1 MADQESREWGPGKTP
16 QGRARLPS
24 SRPREKPQLSCNL
37 CRRRKYVTTK
47 CTLPSLFSVPLRFD
61 ATEDPPRRADVS
73 ALFVRLR
80 CDRQRPCSSCV
91 QRELGLSCTYA
102 SDRVTSNGA
111 AHQPRVTTQD
121 RIRHLES
128 LVFDLMQQSSV
139 NHGQQGETTPGSP
152 VGSTRSPVDTAV
164 ATTPAEDYGSMQSRG
179 ANYVGSSHWAAV
191 LDGIAELKDH
201 FDNEEELSHPAVQG
215 VEPPGAE
222 ITGPQL
228 LYGCPKP
235 ASKDEILAS
244 IPTRPVVDRLVSRYF
259 NSFEMSPDRVQAVLH
274 SVQFLKEYEVFW
286 DDPSAVSPLWLGLL
300 FTIMCLATQFE
311 KFRLDPGVQ
320 SPAALSMERD
330 LQKMADSYRLR
341 IGQCLVLGNYTKG
354 GPYVL
359 ETLMLYIAAELF
371 SSTDAEI
378 DIWIL
383 TGNTVQI
390 ALHMGYHRD
399 PKHFKGMSS
408 FAAEMR
414 RRVWATLVEMDL
426 GLSAQMGL
434 PRMIKQW
441 QTDTQEPSNLQD
453 SDFDKTTVEMPPSRP
468 DTELTPILYRLVK
481 ARLMTTVGYIWDFA
495 ADVRPYTYTEVERMD
510 KKLDEGRKSIPDCL
524 KWHSFARCITDSP
537 QNIMQKV
544 VLETLFY
551 RAKIVLHRKFMF
563 GPPANSADSK
573 RIVLESAL
581 KLLDYQHMLQEE
593 TQPFCQLYQ
602 ERWRVSSLVNHDF
615 LLATSILC
623 YYLQNTKREGMQ
635 GSESAP
641 MDDAILA
648 SLRRSYDIWFQSSD
662 SSKEARKVVK
672 ALTVVLGISNTSGTD
687 SGFDSSMSFGVPS
700 GYASSTINNYQSG
713 TLSRYSPKKEKRI
726 AVFQLTGRVIEFP
739 AGLGS
744 QFPVL
749 DGTMMPNWATFADDL
764 LAAPIPTPSNEWQA
778 MDETVDTMGSL
789 AWPWNLQ

>member
-1 MADQESREWGPGKTP
+1 MADQTTEWGPGKTP

-37 CRRRKYVTTK
+37 CRRRK
-47 CTLPSLFSVPLRFD
+47 
-61 ATEDPPRRADVS
+61 
-73 ALFVRLR
+73 LR

-102 SDRVTSNGA
+102 SDRVPGGDA

-139 NHGQQGETTPGSP
+139 SQGQHGGGTPCSP
-152 VGSTRSPVDTAV
+152 VGSTRSAVDTAV
-164 ATTPAEDYGSMQSRG
+164 AATPADDYGSMQSRG

-201 FDNEEELSHPAVQG
+201 FDSEEEAAHPDVQG
-215 VEPPGAE
+215 VESPAAE

-228 LYGCPKP
+228 FYGCPKP

-244 IPTRPVVDRLVSRYF
+244 ILTLSRPVVDRLVSRYF
-259 NSFEMSPDRVQAVLH
+259 NSFEMSPAVLH
-274 SVQFLKEYEVFW
+274 SVEFLKEYEDFW
-286 DDPSAVSPLWLGLL
+286 NDPAAVPPLWLGLL

-330 LQKMADSYRLR
+330 LQKMADTYRLR
-341 IGQCLVLGNYTKG
+341 IGQCLVLGDYTKG

-359 ETLMLYIAAELF
+359 ETLMLYMAAEVF
-371 SSTDAEI
+371 SSTDARI

-383 TGNTVQI
+383 MGNTVQI

-399 PKHFKGMSS
+399 PKHFKGMSF
-408 FAAEMR
+408 FATEMR

-441 QTDTQEPSNLQD
+441 QTDTREPSNLQD
-453 SDFDKTTVEMPPSRP
+453 NDFDKTTIEMPPSRP

-481 ARLMTTVGYIWDFA
+481 ARLTTTVGYIWDFA

-510 KKLDEGRKSIPDCL
+510 SKLDEARKSIPDCL
-524 KWHSFARCITDSP
+524 KWHSFTRCITDSP

-615 LLATSILC
+615 LLATSVLLF
-623 YYLQNTKREGMQ
+623 YLQSTKREGMQ
-635 GSESAP
+635 VTESAA
-641 MDDAILA
+641 MDETILA
-648 SLRRSYDIWFQSSD
+648 SLRRSYDIWLQSSN

-672 ALTVVLGISNTSGTD
+672 ALAVVLEVNNTSDAD
-687 SGFDSSMSFGVPS
+687 SGFDSSISFGVPS
-700 GYASSTINNYQSG
+700 GYASSSINDYQPGKSF
-713 TLSRYSPKKEKRI
+713 TKNV
-726 AVFQLTGRVIEFP
+726 VFELTCGAIEIQP
-739 AGLGS
+739 GLGS
-744 QFPVL
+744 QFPML
-749 DGTMMPNWATFADDL
+749 HDTMMPNWATFADDL
-764 LAAPIPTPSNEWQA
+764 LAAPIATPSNQWQA
-778 MDETVDTMGSL
+778 MDGKSTLRVPHT
-789 AWPWNLQ
+789 

>member
-1 MADQESREWGPGKTP
+1 MADQESRPTEWGPGKTP

-37 CRRRKYVTTK
+37 CRRRK
-47 CTLPSLFSVPLRFD
+47 
-61 ATEDPPRRADVS
+61 
-73 ALFVRLR
+73 
-80 CDRQRPCSSCV
+80 PCSSCV

-102 SDRVTSNGA
+102 SDRVAGGDA

-139 NHGQQGETTPGSP
+139 NQGQHGGGTPCSP

-164 ATTPAEDYGSMQSRG
+164 TTPADYGSMQSTGGG

-201 FDNEEELSHPAVQG
+201 FDNEEEASHPDVQG
-215 VEPPGAE
+215 VESPAAE
-222 ITGPQL
+222 MTGPQL

-244 IPTRPVVDRLVSRYF
+244 ILTLSRPVVDRLVSRYF
-259 NSFEMSPDRVQAVLH
+259 NSFEMSPAVLH
-274 SVQFLKEYEVFW
+274 SVQFLKEYEEFW
-286 DDPSAVSPLWLGLL
+286 DEPSAVSPLWLGLL

-330 LQKMADSYRLR
+330 LQKMADTYRLR

-359 ETLMLYIAAELF
+359 ETLMLYIAAEVF

-408 FAAEMR
+408 FAEMR
-414 RRVWATLVEMDL
+414 RR
-426 GLSAQMGL
+426 
-434 PRMIKQW
+434 
-441 QTDTQEPSNLQD
+441 
-453 SDFDKTTVEMPPSRP
+453 
-468 DTELTPILYRLVK
+468 
-481 ARLMTTVGYIWDFA
+481 
-495 ADVRPYTYTEVERMD
+495 
-510 KKLDEGRKSIPDCL
+510 
-524 KWHSFARCITDSP
+524 
-537 QNIMQKV
+537 
-544 VLETLFY
+544 
-551 RAKIVLHRKFMF
+551 
-563 GPPANSADSK
+563 
-573 RIVLESAL
+573 
-581 KLLDYQHMLQEE
+581 
-593 TQPFCQLYQ
+593 
-602 ERWRVSSLVNHDF
+602 
-615 LLATSILC
+615 
-623 YYLQNTKREGMQ
+623 NTKRQGMQ
-635 GSESAP
+635 VSESAP
-641 MDDAILA
+641 MDETILV
-648 SLRRSYDIWFQSSD
+648 SLRRSYDIWLQSSN
-662 SSKEARKVVK
+662 SSKEARKVVQ
-672 ALTVVLGISNTSGTD
+672 ALAVVLGVSSTSDTD
-687 SGFDSSMSFGVPS
+687 SGFDLSMSFGVPS
-700 GYASSTINNYQSG
+700 GYASSSINDYQ
-713 TLSRYSPKKEKRI
+713 PEI
-726 AVFQLTGRVIEFP
+726 P

-749 DGTMMPNWATFADDL
+749 DGTMMPNWATFADDYWL
-764 LAAPIPTPSNEWQA
+764 RQWLPE
-778 MDETVDTMGSL
+778 
-789 AWPWNLQ
+789 

>member
-1 MADQESREWGPGKTP
+1 MADQESRPTEWGPGKTP

-37 CRRRKYVTTK
+37 CRRRK
-47 CTLPSLFSVPLRFD
+47 
-61 ATEDPPRRADVS
+61 
-73 ALFVRLR
+73 
-80 CDRQRPCSSCV
+80 PCSSCV

-102 SDRVTSNGA
+102 SDRVAGGDA

-139 NHGQQGETTPGSP
+139 NQGQHGGGTPCSP

-164 ATTPAEDYGSMQSRG
+164 TTPADYGSMQSTGGG

-201 FDNEEELSHPAVQG
+201 FDNEEEASHPDVQG
-215 VEPPGAE
+215 VESPAAE
-222 ITGPQL
+222 MTGPQL

-244 IPTRPVVDRLVSRYF
+244 ILTLSRPVVDRLVSRYF
-259 NSFEMSPDRVQAVLH
+259 NSFEMSPAVLH
-274 SVQFLKEYEVFW
+274 SVQFLKEYEEFW
-286 DDPSAVSPLWLGLL
+286 DEPSAVSPLWLGLL

-330 LQKMADSYRLR
+330 LQKMADTYRLR

-359 ETLMLYIAAELF
+359 ETLMLYIAAEVF

-426 GLSAQMGL
+426 VLSAQMGL

-453 SDFDKTTVEMPPSRP
+453 NDFDKTTVEMPPSRP
-468 DTELTPILYRLVK
+468 DTDLTPILYRLVK

-510 KKLDEGRKSIPDCL
+510 NKLDEARKSIPDCL
-524 KWHSFARCITDSP
+524 R
-537 QNIMQKV
+537 
-544 VLETLFY
+544 TLFY

-623 YYLQNTKREGMQ
+623 SYLQNTKRQGMQ
-635 GSESAP
+635 VSESAP
-641 MDDAILA
+641 MDETILV
-648 SLRRSYDIWFQSSD
+648 SLRRSYDIWLQSSN
-662 SSKEARKVVK
+662 SSKEARKVVQ
-672 ALTVVLGISNTSGTD
+672 ALAVVLGVSSTSDTD
-687 SGFDSSMSFGVPS
+687 SGFDLSMSFGVPS
-700 GYASSTINNYQSG
+700 GYASSSINDYQ
-713 TLSRYSPKKEKRI
+713 P
-726 AVFQLTGRVIEFP
+726 LTCGAIEIP

-764 LAAPIPTPSNEWQA
+764 LAAPMATPSNEWQA
-778 MDETVDTMGSL
+778 MDETVDTMGL
-789 AWPWNLQ
+789 

>member
-1 MADQESREWGPGKTP
+1 MADQESRPNTEWGPGKTA

-37 CRRRKYVTTK
+37 CRRRK
-47 CTLPSLFSVPLRFD
+47 
-61 ATEDPPRRADVS
+61 
-73 ALFVRLR
+73 
-80 CDRQRPCSSCV
+80 PCSSCV

-102 SDRVTSNGA
+102 SDRVAGSDA

-128 LVFDLMQQSSV
+128 LVFDLMQQSSAS
-139 NHGQQGETTPGSP
+139 HGQNGGGTPYSP
-152 VGSTRSPVDTAV
+152 VGSARSPVDTA
-164 ATTPAEDYGSMQSRG
+164 ATTATPVAEYGSMQSTGGG

-201 FDNEEELSHPAVQG
+201 FDSEEEVAHPDIQG
-215 VEPPGAE
+215 IESPPAE
-222 ITGPQL
+222 MTGPQL

-235 ASKDEILAS
+235 TSKDEILAS

-259 NSFEMSPDRVQAVLH
+259 NSFEMSPAVLH
-274 SVQFLKEYEVFW
+274 SVEFLNEYEKFW
-286 DDPSAVSPLWLGLL
+286 GDPPGASPLWLGLL

-311 KFRLDPGVQ
+311 KCCLDPGVQ
-320 SPAALSMERD
+320 SSVALSMERD

-341 IGQCLVLGNYTKG
+341 VGQCLILGNYTKG

-359 ETLMLYIAAELF
+359 ETLMLYIAAGVF
-371 SSTDAEI
+371 SNSDAEI
-378 DIWIL
+378 DIWML
-383 TGNTVQI
+383 TGNMVQI

-441 QTDTQEPSNLQD
+441 QTDTQQPSNLQD

-481 ARLMTTVGYIWDFA
+481 ARLTETVGYIWDFA
-495 ADVRPYTYTEVERMD
+495 ADVRPYTFTEVERMD
-510 KKLDEGRKSIPDCL
+510 NKLDEARKSIPDCL

-537 QNIMQKV
+537 QHIMQKV

-563 GPPANSADSK
+563 GPLANFADSK

-615 LLATSILC
+615 LLATSVLLF
-623 YYLQNTKREGMQ
+623 YLQNTKREGMQ
-635 GSESAP
+635 ISESAP
-641 MDDAILA
+641 MNENILV
-648 SLRRSYDIWFQSSD
+648 SLRRSHDIWLQSSN

-672 ALTVVLGISNTSGTD
+672 ALTVVLGASNTSSTD

-700 GYASSTINNYQSG
+700 GYTPSSVNDC
-713 TLSRYSPKKEKRI
+713 LS
-726 AVFQLTGRVIEFP
+726 
-739 AGLGS
+739 
-744 QFPVL
+744 VL
-749 DGTMMPNWATFADDL
+749 DGTMIPNWATFADDL
-764 LAAPIPTPSNEWQA
+764 LAIPLATPSDEWQA
-778 MDETVDTMGSL
+778 MDGLTPKLVNAGRPETDDDEKGVGLSAEKCAVTPRITDRIRKR
-789 AWPWNLQ
+789 

>member
-1 MADQESREWGPGKTP
+1 
-16 QGRARLPS
+16 
-24 SRPREKPQLSCNL
+24 
-37 CRRRKYVTTK
+37 
-47 CTLPSLFSVPLRFD
+47 
-61 ATEDPPRRADVS
+61 
-73 ALFVRLR
+73 
-80 CDRQRPCSSCV
+80 
-91 QRELGLSCTYA
+91 
-102 SDRVTSNGA
+102 
-111 AHQPRVTTQD
+111 
-121 RIRHLES
+121 
-128 LVFDLMQQSSV
+128 
-139 NHGQQGETTPGSP
+139 
-152 VGSTRSPVDTAV
+152 
-164 ATTPAEDYGSMQSRG
+164 
-179 ANYVGSSHWAAV
+179 
-191 LDGIAELKDH
+191 
-201 FDNEEELSHPAVQG
+201 
-215 VEPPGAE
+215 
-222 ITGPQL
+222 
-228 LYGCPKP
+228 
-235 ASKDEILAS
+235 
-244 IPTRPVVDRLVSRYF
+244 
-259 NSFEMSPDRVQAVLH
+259 
-274 SVQFLKEYEVFW
+274 
-286 DDPSAVSPLWLGLL
+286 
-300 FTIMCLATQFE
+300 
-311 KFRLDPGVQ
+311 
-320 SPAALSMERD
+320 
-330 LQKMADSYRLR
+330 
-341 IGQCLVLGNYTKG
+341 
-354 GPYVL
+354 
-359 ETLMLYIAAELF
+359 
-371 SSTDAEI
+371 
-378 DIWIL
+378 
-383 TGNTVQI
+383 
-390 ALHMGYHRD
+390 
-399 PKHFKGMSS
+399 MSS

-453 SDFDKTTVEMPPSRP
+453 NDFDKTTVEMPPSRP
-468 DTELTPILYRLVK
+468 DTDLTPILYRLVK

-510 KKLDEGRKSIPDCL
+510 NKLDEARKSIPDCL

-635 GSESAP
+635 LSESSS
-641 MDDAILA
+641 MDETILV
-648 SLRRSYDIWFQSSD
+648 SLRKSYDIWLQSSN

-672 ALTVVLGISNTSGTD
+672 ALTVVLGVSNTSGTD

-700 GYASSTINNYQSG
+700 AYASSSVNDYHPG
-713 TLSRYSPKKEKRI
+713 TLIRYSPKREKENSVKLI
-726 AVFQLTGRVIEFP
+726 CGVIEIP

-764 LAAPIPTPSNEWQA
+764 LAAPMATPNSEWQA
-778 MDETVDTMGSL
+778 MDGKSTLRVPCTFRV
-789 AWPWNLQ
+789 

>member
-1 MADQESREWGPGKTP
+1 MADQESRPTTVWGPGKTA

-37 CRRRKYVTTK
+37 CRRRK
-47 CTLPSLFSVPLRFD
+47 
-61 ATEDPPRRADVS
+61 
-73 ALFVRLR
+73 
-80 CDRQRPCSSCV
+80 PCSSCV

-102 SDRVTSNGA
+102 SDRVTSGDA
-111 AHQPRVTTQD
+111 AHQPRVTTQE

-139 NHGQQGETTPGSP
+139 SQGQHGGGTPYSP
-152 VGSTRSPVDTAV
+152 VGSTRSPEDTAV
-164 ATTPAEDYGSMQSRG
+164 ATMGADYGSMRSTGGG

-201 FDNEEELSHPAVQG
+201 FDSEEEAAHSDVQG
-215 VEPPGAE
+215 VESPTAE
-222 ITGPQL
+222 MTGPQL
-228 LYGCPKP
+228 FYGYPKP
-235 ASKDEILAS
+235 ASKHEILAPILTLS
-244 IPTRPVVDRLVSRYF
+244 RPVVDRLVSRYF
-259 NSFEMSPDRVQAVLH
+259 NSFEMSPAVLH
-274 SVQFLKEYEVFW
+274 SVEFLKEYEEFW

-330 LQKMADSYRLR
+330 LQKMADTYRLR
-341 IGQCLVLGNYTKG
+341 IGQCLILGNYTKG

-359 ETLMLYIAAELF
+359 ETLMLYIAAEVF

-399 PKHFKGMSS
+399 PKHFKGMSL
-408 FAAEMR
+408 FTAEMR

-441 QTDTQEPSNLQD
+441 QTDTQDPSNLQD
-453 SDFDKTTVEMPPSRP
+453 NDFDKTTVEMPPSRP

-481 ARLMTTVGYIWDFA
+481 ARLTTTVGYIWDFA

-510 KKLDEGRKSIPDCL
+510 NKLDEARKSIPDCL

-537 QNIMQKV
+537 QNIIQKI

-581 KLLDYQHMLQEE
+581 KLLDYQHILQEE

-623 YYLQNTKREGMQ
+623 YYLQNTKHEGMQ
-635 GSESAP
+635 VSESAP
-641 MDDAILA
+641 IDETILA
-648 SLRRSYDIWFQSSD
+648 SLRRSYDIWLQSSS

-672 ALTVVLGISNTSGTD
+672 ALAVVLGVNSTSDTD
-687 SGFDSSMSFGVPS
+687 SGFDSSMSFGAPS
-700 GYASSTINNYQSG
+700 GYASASINNYQPGKSP
-713 TLSRYSPKKEKRI
+713 LHSPKKKY
-726 AVFQLTGRVIEFP
+726 
-739 AGLGS
+739 
-744 QFPVL
+744 
-749 DGTMMPNWATFADDL
+749 
-764 LAAPIPTPSNEWQA
+764 
-778 MDETVDTMGSL
+778 
-789 AWPWNLQ
+789 

>member
-1 MADQESREWGPGKTP
+1 MADQESRLTMEWGPGKTA

-37 CRRRKYVTTK
+37 CG
-47 CTLPSLFSVPLRFD
+47 D
-61 ATEDPPRRADVS
+61 
-73 ALFVRLR
+73 
-80 CDRQRPCSSCV
+80 
-91 QRELGLSCTYA
+91 
-102 SDRVTSNGA
+102 A

-139 NHGQQGETTPGSP
+139 TQGQHGGGTPFSP
-152 VGSTRSPVDTAV
+152 VGSARFPVDTAV
-164 ATTPAEDYGSMQSRG
+164 ATTGTDSGSMRSTGGG
-179 ANYVGSSHWAAV
+179 ANYVVSSHWAAV

-201 FDNEEELSHPAVQG
+201 LDSEDEAAHSDVHG
-215 VEPPGAE
+215 VESPTADM
-222 ITGPQL
+222 TGPQL

-244 IPTRPVVDRLVSRYF
+244 ILSLSRPVVDRLVSRYF
-259 NSFEMSPDRVQAVLH
+259 NSFEMSPAVLH
-274 SVQFLKEYEVFW
+274 SVEFLKEYEEFW
-286 DDPSAVSPLWLGLL
+286 DDPSSVSPLWLGLL

-330 LQKMADSYRLR
+330 LQKMADAYKLR

-359 ETLMLYIAAELF
+359 ETLMLYIAAEVF

-414 RRVWATLVEMDL
+414 RRVWATLIEMDL

-453 SDFDKTTVEMPPSRP
+453 SDFDKATVEMPPSRP
-468 DTELTPILYRLVK
+468 ETELTPILYRLVK

-510 KKLDEGRKSIPDCL
+510 SKLDEARKSIPDCL

-537 QNIMQKV
+537 QIIMQKV
-544 VLETLFY
+544 VLETLVY
-551 RAKIVLHRKFMF
+551 RAKIILHRKFML
-563 GPPANSADSK
+563 GPPENSADSK

-593 TQPFCQLYQ
+593 SQPFCQLYQ

-623 YYLQNTKREGMQ
+623 YYLQNTKREGMPV
-635 GSESAP
+635 SESTP
-641 MDDAILA
+641 MDETIMV
-648 SLRRSYDIWFQSSD
+648 SLRRSYDIWLQSSD

-672 ALTVVLGISNTSGTD
+672 ALNVVLGVSNTSGTD
-687 SGFDSSMSFGVPS
+687 SGLDSSMSSSVPS
-700 GYASSTINNYQSG
+700 GCASSTINDYQSG
-713 TLSRYSPKKEKRI
+713 TLTRHSPRREEGS
-726 AVFQLTGRVIEFP
+726 AVFKLTGGGVEIP

-749 DGTMMPNWATFADDL
+749 DGAMMPNWATFADDL
-764 LAAPIPTPSNEWQA
+764 LAAPMATPSNEWQA
-778 MDETVDTMGSL
+778 MDAAETVDTMGSL
-789 AWPWNLQ
+789 AWPWNLQCHALAEKVNDESLD

>member
-1 MADQESREWGPGKTP
+1 MADQESRPTAEWGPGKTA

-37 CRRRKYVTTK
+37 CRRRK
-47 CTLPSLFSVPLRFD
+47 
-61 ATEDPPRRADVS
+61 
-73 ALFVRLR
+73 
-80 CDRQRPCSSCV
+80 PCSSCV

-102 SDRVTSNGA
+102 SDRVTSSDA
-111 AHQPRVTTQD
+111 AHQPRVTTQE

-139 NHGQQGETTPGSP
+139 SQGQHGGGTPYSP

-164 ATTPAEDYGSMQSRG
+164 ATMGADSGSMRSTGGG
-179 ANYVGSSHWAAV
+179 ANYVVSSHWAAV

-201 FDNEEELSHPAVQG
+201 FDIEEEAAYSDAQ
-215 VEPPGAE
+215 GAE
-222 ITGPQL
+222 SPAAEVTGPQL

-244 IPTRPVVDRLVSRYF
+244 ILSRSRPVVDRLVSRYF
-259 NSFEMSPDRVQAVLH
+259 NSFEMSPAVLH
-274 SVQFLKEYEVFW
+274 NVEFLKEYEEFW

-330 LQKMADSYRLR
+330 LQKMADTYRLR

-510 KKLDEGRKSIPDCL
+510 SKLDEARKSIPDCL

-544 VLETLFY
+544 VLETLVY

-563 GPPANSADSK
+563 GPPANSANSK

-635 GSESAP
+635 VSESAP
-641 MDDAILA
+641 MDETILV
-648 SLRRSYDIWFQSSD
+648 SLRRSYDIWLQSSD

-672 ALTVVLGISNTSGTD
+672 ALNVVLGVSNTSGTD
-687 SGFDSSMSFGVPS
+687 SGFDSSMSSGVPLE
-700 GYASSTINNYQSG
+700 YASSTINDYQSG
-713 TLSRYSPKKEKRI
+713 TLIRHSPRREKGS
-726 AVFQLTGRVIEFP
+726 AVFKLTGGVIEIP

-749 DGTMMPNWATFADDL
+749 DGTMMPNWTTFADDL
-764 LAAPIPTPSNEWQA
+764 LAAPMATPSNEWQA
-778 MDETVDTMGSL
+778 MDDPPAGDEMQRTVLGYDLICGAVL
-789 AWPWNLQ
+789 

>member
-1 MADQESREWGPGKTP
+1 
-16 QGRARLPS
+16 
-24 SRPREKPQLSCNL
+24 
-37 CRRRKYVTTK
+37 
-47 CTLPSLFSVPLRFD
+47 
-61 ATEDPPRRADVS
+61 
-73 ALFVRLR
+73 
-80 CDRQRPCSSCV
+80 
-91 QRELGLSCTYA
+91 
-102 SDRVTSNGA
+102 
-111 AHQPRVTTQD
+111 
-121 RIRHLES
+121 
-128 LVFDLMQQSSV
+128 MQQSSV
-139 NHGQQGETTPGSP
+139 NQGQHGGGTPCSP

-164 ATTPAEDYGSMQSRG
+164 TTPADYGSMQSTGGG

-201 FDNEEELSHPAVQG
+201 FDNEEEASHPDVQS
-215 VEPPGAE
+215 VESPAADM
-222 ITGPQL
+222 TGPQL

-244 IPTRPVVDRLVSRYF
+244 ILTLSRPVVDRLVSRYF
-259 NSFEMSPDRVQAVLH
+259 NSFEMSPAVLH
-274 SVQFLKEYEVFW
+274 SVQFLKEYEDFW

-330 LQKMADSYRLR
+330 LQKMADTYRLR

-359 ETLMLYIAAELF
+359 ETLMLYIAAEVF

-426 GLSAQMGL
+426 VLSAQMGL

-468 DTELTPILYRLVK
+468 DTDLTPILYRLVK

-510 KKLDEGRKSIPDCL
+510 NKLDEARKSIPDCL
-524 KWHSFARCITDSP
+524 RWHSFARCITDSP

-623 YYLQNTKREGMQ
+623 FYLQNTKREGMQ
-635 GSESAP
+635 VSESAP
-641 MDDAILA
+641 MDETILV
-648 SLRRSYDIWFQSSD
+648 SLRKSYDIWLQSSN

-672 ALTVVLGISNTSGTD
+672 ALTVVLGVSNTSGTD

-700 GYASSTINNYQSG
+700 GYASSSINDYQS
-713 TLSRYSPKKEKRI
+713 EI
-726 AVFQLTGRVIEFP
+726 P

-764 LAAPIPTPSNEWQA
+764 LAAPMATPSNEWQA

-789 AWPWNLQ
+789 TWPWNLQ

>member
-1 MADQESREWGPGKTP
+1 MHFA
-16 QGRARLPS
+16 
-24 SRPREKPQLSCNL
+24 
-37 CRRRKYVTTK
+37 V
-47 CTLPSLFSVPLRFD
+47 SLFRPSPLWH
-61 ATEDPPRRADVS
+61 
-73 ALFVRLR
+73 
-80 CDRQRPCSSCV
+80 SSI
-91 QRELGLSCTYA
+91 A
-102 SDRVTSNGA
+102 SDAPHHVLTLCPVCKTTIVTGGDA

-139 NHGQQGETTPGSP
+139 NHGQHGGGTPCSP
-152 VGSTRSPVDTAV
+152 VGSTRSPVATPV
-164 ATTPAEDYGSMQSRG
+164 ASPADYGSMQFPGGG

-201 FDNEEELSHPAVQG
+201 FDNEEELSHPDVQG
-215 VEPPGAE
+215 VESPGAE
-222 ITGPQL
+222 MTGPQL
-228 LYGCPKP
+228 FYGCRKP

-259 NSFEMSPDRVQAVLH
+259 NSFEMSPAVLH
-274 SVQFLKEYEVFW
+274 SVQFLKEYEEFW

-330 LQKMADSYRLR
+330 LQKMADAYRLR

-359 ETLMLYIAAELF
+359 ETLMLYIAAEVF

-426 GLSAQMGL
+426 VLSAQMGL

-453 SDFDKTTVEMPPSRP
+453 NDFDKTTVEMPPSRP

-495 ADVRPYTYTEVERMD
+495 ADVRPYTFTEVERMD
-510 KKLDEGRKSIPDCL
+510 NKLDEARKSIPDCL

-581 KLLDYQHMLQEE
+581 KLLDYQHILQEE

-635 GSESAP
+635 DSESAP
-641 MDDAILA
+641 MDETILA
-648 SLRRSYDIWFQSSD
+648 SLRRSYDIWLQSSN

-672 ALTVVLGISNTSGTD
+672 ALAVVLGVNNTSDTD
-687 SGFDSSMSFGVPS
+687 SGFDSTMSFGVPS
-700 GYASSTINNYQSG
+700 GYASSSINDYQS
-713 TLSRYSPKKEKRI
+713 EI
-726 AVFQLTGRVIEFP
+726 P

-744 QFPVL
+744 QFPIL

-764 LAAPIPTPSNEWQA
+764 LAAPMATPSNQWQA
-778 MDETVDTMGSL
+778 MDGPGLPVGLSHWTGAASAANKVMEGSKR
-789 AWPWNLQ
+789 QFCSQRVSTR

>member
-1 MADQESREWGPGKTP
+1 MHFTWPP
-16 QGRARLPS
+16 
-24 SRPREKPQLSCNL
+24 
-37 CRRRKYVTTK
+37 
-47 CTLPSLFSVPLRFD
+47 LFSVPLRFD
-61 ATEDPPRRADVS
+61 ASRLSSPHVRADVS
-73 ALFVRLR
+73 GLLPRLR

-102 SDRVTSNGA
+102 SDRVTGGDA

-128 LVFDLMQQSSV
+128 LVFDLMQQSSAAQGQ
-139 NHGQQGETTPGSP
+139 HGGGTPCSP

-164 ATTPAEDYGSMQSRG
+164 ATTPADDYGSMRSTGGG
-179 ANYVGSSHWAAV
+179 ANYVVSSHWAAV

-201 FDNEEELSHPAVQG
+201 FDSEDEAAHSDVLD
-215 VEPPGAE
+215 VESPTAE
-222 ITGPQL
+222 MTGLQL
-228 LYGCPKP
+228 LYGPKP

-244 IPTRPVVDRLVSRYF
+244 ILSLSRPVVDRLVSRYF
-259 NSFEMSPDRVQAVLH
+259 NSFEMSPAVLH
-274 SVQFLKEYEVFW
+274 SVEFLKEYEEFW

-330 LQKMADSYRLR
+330 LQKMADTYRLR

-453 SDFDKTTVEMPPSRP
+453 SDFDKATVEMPPSRP
-468 DTELTPILYRLVK
+468 EAELTPILYRLVK

-495 ADVRPYTYTEVERMD
+495 ADVRPYTYIEVKRMD
-510 KKLDEGRKSIPDCL
+510 SKLDEARKSIPDCL
-524 KWHSFARCITDSP
+524 RWHSFARCITDSP

-544 VLETLFY
+544 VLETLVY
-551 RAKIVLHRKFMF
+551 RAKIVLHQKFMF
-563 GPPANSADSK
+563 GPLANAADSR

-593 TQPFCQLYQ
+593 SQPFCQLYQ

-623 YYLQNTKREGMQ
+623 YYLQNRKCEGMPV
-635 GSESAP
+635 SASAP
-641 MDDAILA
+641 MDESIMV
-648 SLRRSYDIWFQSSD
+648 SLRRSYDIWLQSSD
-662 SSKEARKVVK
+662 TSKEARKVVK
-672 ALTVVLGISNTSGTD
+672 ALNVVLGVSNTSGTD
-687 SGFDSSMSFGVPS
+687 SGFDSSMSSSVPL
-700 GYASSTINNYQSG
+700 GYASSAVNDYQPGKSFTREG
-713 TLSRYSPKKEKRI
+713 
-726 AVFQLTGRVIEFP
+726 VFKLTCGVVEIP

-744 QFPVL
+744 QFPML

-764 LAAPIPTPSNEWQA
+764 LAAPMATPSNEWQA
-778 MDETVDTMGSL
+778 MDDSGYNGVFGMAMEPAMSCIGGESE
-789 AWPWNLQ
+789 

>member
-1 MADQESREWGPGKTP
+1 MKTVPESMADQTTEWGPGKTP

-37 CRRRKYVTTK
+37 CRRRK
-47 CTLPSLFSVPLRFD
+47 
-61 ATEDPPRRADVS
+61 
-73 ALFVRLR
+73 LR

-102 SDRVTSNGA
+102 SDRVPGGDA

-139 NHGQQGETTPGSP
+139 SQGQHGGGTPCSP
-152 VGSTRSPVDTAV
+152 VGSTRSAVDTAFA
-164 ATTPAEDYGSMQSRG
+164 ATPSDDYGSMQSRG

-201 FDNEEELSHPAVQG
+201 FDSEEEAAHPDVQG
-215 VEPPGAE
+215 VESPAAE

-228 LYGCPKP
+228 FYGCPKP

-244 IPTRPVVDRLVSRYF
+244 ILTLSRPVVDRLVSRYF
-259 NSFEMSPDRVQAVLH
+259 NSFEMSPAVLH
-274 SVQFLKEYEVFW
+274 SVEFLKEYEDFW
-286 DDPSAVSPLWLGLL
+286 NDPAAVPPLWLGLL

-330 LQKMADSYRLR
+330 LQKMADTYRLR
-341 IGQCLVLGNYTKG
+341 IGQCLVLGDYTKG

-359 ETLMLYIAAELF
+359 ETLMLYMAAEVF
-371 SSTDAEI
+371 SSTDARI

-383 TGNTVQI
+383 MGNTVQI

-399 PKHFKGMSS
+399 PKHFKGMSF
-408 FAAEMR
+408 FATEMR

-441 QTDTQEPSNLQD
+441 QTDTREPSNLQD
-453 SDFDKTTVEMPPSRP
+453 NDFDKTTIEMPPSRP

-481 ARLMTTVGYIWDFA
+481 ARLTTTVGYIWDFA

-510 KKLDEGRKSIPDCL
+510 SKLDEARKSIPDCL

-615 LLATSILC
+615 LLATSVLLF
-623 YYLQNTKREGMQ
+623 YLQSTKREGMQ
-635 GSESAP
+635 VTESAA
-641 MDDAILA
+641 MDETILV
-648 SLRRSYDIWFQSSD
+648 SLRRSYDIWLQSSN

-672 ALTVVLGISNTSGTD
+672 ALAVVLEVNNTSDAD
-687 SGFDSSMSFGVPS
+687 SGFDSSISFGVPS
-700 GYASSTINNYQSG
+700 GYASSSINDYQ
-713 TLSRYSPKKEKRI
+713 PEI
-726 AVFQLTGRVIEFP
+726 QP
-739 AGLGS
+739 GLGS
-744 QFPVL
+744 QFPML
-749 DGTMMPNWATFADDL
+749 HDTMMPNWATFADDL
-764 LAAPIPTPSNEWQA
+764 LAAPIATPSNQWQA
-778 MDETVDTMGSL
+778 MDGKSTLRVPHT
-789 AWPWNLQ
+789 